1 MAEDTLMKTLNISA
15 AGMQAQGTRLRVI
28 AENIANANSM
38 ATQPGALPYRRQ
50 VVTFSNELNRALG
63 IDMVQVDEIRPDL
76 SDFGQRFDPTHPAA
90 DENGYVLTPNVNS
103 LIEMMDMKEA
113 QRSYEAN
120 LNVMKNAKSMLMST
134 IDLLSK

>member
-1 MAEDTLMKTLNISA
+1 MAEDTLMKTLSISA

-28 AENIANANSM
+28 AENIANANSL

-63 IDMVQVDEIRPDL
+63 IDTVQVSEVRHDL
-76 SDFGQRFDPTHPAA
+76 SDFGQSFDPTHPAA

-103 LIEMMDMKEA
+103 LIEMMDMREA

-120 LNVMKNAKSMLMST
+120 LNVMRNAKSMLMST
-134 IDLLSK
+134 IDMLRN

>member
-38 ATQPGALPYRRQ
+38 ATGPGGLPYRRQ
-50 VVTFSNELNRALG
+50 VVTFSNELDRALG
-63 IDMVQVDEIRPDL
+63 LNTVQVQEVRPDL
-76 SDFGQRFDPTHPAA
+76 SDFGQRFDPNHPAA
-90 DENGYVLTPNVNS
+90 DENGYVLTPNVNT
-103 LIEMMDMKEA
+103 LIEMMDMREA

-120 LNVMKNAKSMLMST
+120 LSVIKNSKSMLMST
-134 IDLLSK
+134 IDLLRN

>member
-1 MAEDTLMKTLNISA
+1 MAEDTLMRTLNISA

-38 ATQPGALPYRRQ
+38 ATEPGALPYRRQ
-50 VVTFSNELNRALG
+50 VVTFKNELDRELG
-63 IDMVQVDEIRPDL
+63 LNTVQVDNIRPDL
-76 SDFGQRFDPTHPAA
+76 SKFGQKFDPSHPAA

-103 LIEMMDMKEA
+103 LIEMMDMREA

-120 LNVMKNAKSMLMST
+120 LNVLRNAKSMLMST
-134 IDLLSK
+134 IDVLRN

>member
-1 MAEDTLMKTLNISA
+1 VKIND
-15 AGMQAQGTRLRVI
+15 
-28 AENIANANSM
+28 
-38 ATQPGALPYRRQ
+38 
-50 VVTFSNELNRALG
+50 
-63 IDMVQVDEIRPDL
+63 IRPDL
-76 SDFGQRFDPTHPAA
+76 SNFGQRFDPSHPAA

-134 IDLLSK
+134 IDMLRN